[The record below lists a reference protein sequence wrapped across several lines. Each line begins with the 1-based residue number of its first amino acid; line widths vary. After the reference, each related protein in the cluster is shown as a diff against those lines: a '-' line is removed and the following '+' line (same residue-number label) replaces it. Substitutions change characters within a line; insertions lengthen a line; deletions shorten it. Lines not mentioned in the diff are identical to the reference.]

1 MLLTAKQEEGLKIAV
16 KRFRDHEPYTCIAGY
31 AGTGKSTLIRF
42 IISALNLD
50 PEDVCYVAYTGKA
63 AQVLRSKGCPNAMT
77 AHRLL
82 YKSIK
87 KDDGTFYNIPLRP
100 IIGFDLIVVDEISML
115 PKHMWELLLSHKI
128 HVIAL
133 GDPGQLP
140 PVLAEDNGVLAFPH
154 IFLDEVMRQAAESEI
169 IRLTMDIRE
178 GNSVKTFLGNEVRI
192 VGREELLEPGFLAW
206 GDQIICGKNE
216 TRHQINTIMRKIK
229 MQTDQTE
236 PLIGDRIICL
246 HNEWECINLTG
257 DALVNGLSGTITGLE
272 YTNDNPFM
280 EKTPLIEFKPDID
293 DTDTFKGLEADY
305 KIFTEHVP
313 TVTKETFKKI
323 PKFYRPKEFDYG
335 YCITCHKSQGSEYDK
350 VIVLEEYLRG
360 ESKDG
365 HSRWLYTA
373 ATRAA
378 KKLIIVRN
386 Y

>member
-82 YKSIK
+82 YKSIQ
-87 KDDGTFYNIPLRP
+87 KDDGTFYHIPLRP

-178 GNSVKTFLGNEVRI
+178 GNSLKPFLGNEVRI

-229 MQTDQTE
+229 MQTEQTE

-280 EKTPLIEFKPDID
+280 EKTPLIDFKPDID
-293 DTDTFKGLEADY
+293 DSDTFKGLEADY

>member
-82 YKSIK
+82 YKSIQ
-87 KDDGTFYNIPLRP
+87 KDDGTFYHIPLRP

-115 PKHMWELLLSHKI
+115 PKHMWELLLSHKN

-178 GNSVKTFLGNEVRI
+178 GNSLKPFLGNEVRI

-229 MQTDQTE
+229 MQPDQTE

-280 EKTPLIEFKPDID
+280 EKTPLIDFKPDID
-293 DTDTFKGLEADY
+293 DSDTFKGLEADY